1 MWTSLHGG
9 NQERVQGGDQTIYH
23 HCFKL
28 MSPNMHCQRRTRMC
42 LAVFNLD
49 DPEGALP
56 ILTLRDAERGALAQ
70 SLLHSYCSSTAEVS
84 GVRCEASDGDG
95 EV

>member
-1 MWTSLHGG
+1 
-9 NQERVQGGDQTIYH
+9 
-23 HCFKL
+23 
-28 MSPNMHCQRRTRMC
+28 MC

>member
-1 MWTSLHGG
+1 
-9 NQERVQGGDQTIYH
+9 
-23 HCFKL
+23 
-28 MSPNMHCQRRTRMC
+28 MHVDVSTWWQPGKGPGRRPDYIAP
-42 LAVFNLD
+42 LFQADGPKN
-49 DPEGALP
+49 ALP

-84 GVRCEASDGDG
+84 GVRCEASDGDS